1 MMYSMKRMIFF
12 SFDFFF
18 LVAVLMLWIA
28 YEIGLLCICV
38 MCMFFLLLNNVPNI
52 VVFFPGF
59 ICRQNVWIFSLLGRW
74 AHPAALLWYYPQ
86 SSNAFKWYF
95 MDSLPHSEMC
105 VCVWFFCVITWQ
117 WINMHWHL
125 CIYIIFHFMAINWFL
140 FVSFCILWLF
150 LFYLPIHLFHI
161 LLTASSELNSSAKKY
176 REKKKNNN

>member
-1 MMYSMKRMIFF
+1 MY
-12 SFDFFF
+12 
-18 LVAVLMLWIA
+18 
-28 YEIGLLCICV
+28 
-38 MCMFFLLLNNVPNI
+38 MCNVYVFLLLNNVPNI